1 MPRRIGLFTAL
12 PRPLHRV
19 FTAIPSHFHRLL
31 WIRAK
36 RERRA
41 ARKTRRLSHQVFHF
55 PHTSLYPAVDSFR
68 QLSFSSHVY
77 HEDST
82 GKKAQKARNCNEKD
96 SFPIFHRPYYY
107 GENRT
112 IVFLFILRF
121 LLFSP
126 ARQAASF
133 SVLLYADSGCSRT
146 DRPEKFLR
154 KGFRFYEHRLRSTV
168 AD

>member
-96 SFPIFHRPYYY
+96 SFPYFPPPLLLRRKQ
-107 GENRT
+107 NDS
-112 IVFLFILRF
+112 LFIYSA
-121 LLFSP
+121 FSP
-126 ARQAASF
+126 FQPRAASREF
-133 SVLLYADSGCSRT
+133 LCFIVCRFRLFQN
-146 DRPEKFLR
+146 RPAGKIFTERISIL
-154 KGFRFYEHRLRSTV
+154 
-168 AD
+168 